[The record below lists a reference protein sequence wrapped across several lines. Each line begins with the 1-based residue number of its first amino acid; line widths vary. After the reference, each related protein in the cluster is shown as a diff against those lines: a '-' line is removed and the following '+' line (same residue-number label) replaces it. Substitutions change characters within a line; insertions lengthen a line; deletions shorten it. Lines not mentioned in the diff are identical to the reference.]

1 MKFTVAQGD
10 QVLTFSVPLDEV
22 QVLAVQ
28 AGTVA
33 GDDLADTGG
42 SRGPVMLVIA
52 AILGTAI
59 ILAPTLRRRRG

>member
-1 MKFTVAQGD
+1 MAQGD
-10 QVLTFSVPLDEV
+10 TTLTFAVPIERVEV
-22 QVLAVQ
+22 VAAQ
-28 AGTVA
+28 AGTLA

-52 AILGTAI
+52 AILGTAV